1 MQIWRA
7 TPSIV
12 LLVVALTAVGCSGAR
27 HSAPVTPLGS
37 VASPYGEATD
47 PFVGMWDHDPESGST
62 AELNVGMLM
71 IDGPCIYVVSIP
83 WDIDRWLSEDA
94 GREQPAIPLPQKR
107 LLGLAR
113 STLEFDPE
121 SNEIT
126 YSDSDMQSMSTGDY
140 ISYGGARRRAA
151 TSEETDLCGNTR
163 ITLTPAIERR
173 ILPDWLREQLS
184 LPEASD
190 IPLLLTASPPT
201 PVAADPLI
209 AMWDYESNS
218 HIAPYIGMLMI
229 NEPCVYIVT
238 GRWGS
243 YRSESTTE
251 SWFTLPHKHLLGL
264 PQQSTRVD
272 AANDELWVNNSG
284 PMRTGDYITL
294 GGGPSTP
301 ASSEEA
307 TICDS
312 TSKIEVT
319 GIGPWKAPY

>member
-1 MQIWRA
+1 MQIRRA
-7 TPSIV
+7 NLSIV
-12 LLVVALTAVGCSGAR
+12 LLAVALTATGCSGAHNR
-27 HSAPVTPLGS
+27 APLTPPGS
-37 VASPYGEATD
+37 VASPHDEATD

-62 AELNVGMLM
+62 AELKLGMLM
-71 IDGPCIYVVSIP
+71 IDGPCIYVVSTP
-83 WDIDRWLSEDA
+83 WDTDRWLSEDA
-94 GREQPAIPLPQKR
+94 GSEQPAIPLPQKR

-113 STLEFDPE
+113 STLEFDAE

-163 ITLTPAIERR
+163 MTLTPAIGRW

-184 LPEASD
+184 LPAVAD
-190 IPLLLTASPPT
+190 IPLLPTASPPT
-201 PVAADPLI
+201 PSADPLI
-209 AMWDYESNS
+209 AMWDSEPNS
-218 HIAPYIGMLMI
+218 LIAPHIGMLMI
-229 NEPCVYIVT
+229 DEPCVYIIT

-243 YRSESTTE
+243 YRSESTNE

-264 PQQSTRVD
+264 PQQSTKFD
-272 AANDELWVNNSG
+272 AANDELWVNNNG
-284 PMRTGDYITL
+284 PMKTGDYVTL

-307 TICDS
+307 AICDS

-319 GIGPWKAPY
+319 GIGPWKTPY